1 MHAGPRLFFDKEETR
16 DFPTLLAK
24 FGMGALASPYR
35 STVPLLALIK
45 DAAPLFQRVASACG
59 CAGELSV
66 HLEYQVA
73 VPGVEGNPSQTDAMV
88 VSPACTLA
96 LEAKWTEPR
105 YETVATRLKN
115 RIAKLLRDD
124 PANADKHTATQR
136 AVIAGWLG
144 LLGRHAGG
152 SLHVEQVG
160 ELVYQMIHR
169 AASACHMP
177 GPSALAYLHFEPSPA
192 KGAARHAQYKA
203 DLADLHRV
211 LGNPQAFPFFLVSV
225 PLRLTRAFEEI
236 QSLPKGARPTDLQVR
251 KALATGKLF
260 EFGEPN
266 IERVD

>member
-1 MHAGPRLFFDKEETR
+1 MLAGPRLFFDKEETR

-35 STVPLLALIK
+35 STVPLLALVK
-45 DAAPLFQRVASACG
+45 DDAPLFKRIANACG

-66 HLEYQVA
+66 HFEYQVA

-124 PANADKHTATQR
+124 PVNADKHAATQQT
-136 AVIAGWLG
+136 VIAGWLG
-144 LLGRHAGG
+144 LLGRHA
-152 SLHVEQVG
+152 SAPLAIEQAG
-160 ELVYQMIHR
+160 DLVYQMIHR

-192 KGAARHAQYKA
+192 KGAARHAQYRA
-203 DLADLHRV
+203 DLADLHHV
-211 LGNPQAFPFFLVSV
+211 LGNPRAFPFFLVSI
-225 PLRLTRAFEEI
+225 PLRLTHPFGAI
-236 QSLPKGARPTDLQVR
+236 QNLPKGAKPTDLQVR
-251 KALATGKLF
+251 KALATAKLF

-266 IERVD
+266 IDRVG